1 MRTST
6 SSAYIAALLLCVG
19 TAAGHGLLVDPK
31 PSWVNPNGDLTAYC
45 DLLDGP
51 NLLPGGPYNLGPED
65 NANMFAKNFKASPY
79 MSLRDFVNKNSATCG
94 ACGLTTMVG
103 STPQSI
109 NPAGTIQWKHDD
121 EGFVETHNGPCEVW
135 CDDSIVFQDDNCPLH
150 EPSGLLRVDTDKCRK
165 AKSLVIYWLALHS
178 PQWQVYLN
186 CVALGG
192 SGTSIDP
199 SVPPISTS
207 SSPNATKNVPSTK
220 AVIATPKPSPTS
232 FKPTTTSYTPSP
244 TSFKPPPT
252 PYTPTTPKPAT
263 TRYPPQSTDPR
274 SSTPYPSTTRQST
287 VARPWQQCGG
297 LGYKGPTTCVLG
309 FECIVLQPV
318 WFSQCLAHAPVPSKE
333 FDTWE
338 QCGGKGFT
346 KSLACKAGNVCV
358 SRNDFFS
365 QCVPF

>member
-1 MRTST
+1 
-6 SSAYIAALLLCVG
+6 
-19 TAAGHGLLVDPK
+19 
-31 PSWVNPNGDLTAYC
+31 
-45 DLLDGP
+45 
-51 NLLPGGPYNLGPED
+51 
-65 NANMFAKNFKASPY
+65 

-135 CDDSIVFQDDNCPLH
+135 CDDSIVFQDDNCPLY

-199 SVPPISTS
+199 SLPPISTS

-220 AVIATPKPSPTS
+220 A
-232 FKPTTTSYTPSP
+232 
-244 TSFKPPPT
+244 
-252 PYTPTTPKPAT
+252 
-263 TRYPPQSTDPR
+263 
-274 SSTPYPSTTRQST
+274 
-287 VARPWQQCGG
+287 
-297 LGYKGPTTCVLG
+297 
-309 FECIVLQPV
+309 PV